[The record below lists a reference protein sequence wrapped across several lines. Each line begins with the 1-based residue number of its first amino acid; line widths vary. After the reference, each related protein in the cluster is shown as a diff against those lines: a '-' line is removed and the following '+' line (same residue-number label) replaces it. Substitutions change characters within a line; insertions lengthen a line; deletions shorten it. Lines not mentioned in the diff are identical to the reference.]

1 MNTKIKV
8 AFICYLLVA
17 LVSVVGGLYYFFA
30 PELMPYHQEV
40 IGMDWEEVDPQFQL
54 MFLALLHGGG
64 LGMFTQGLALI
75 ILLTIPFRKGE
86 AWTRWAIPAIILPNN
101 IFLLYTTLYLKLTM
115 QASTPW
121 QLFII
126 TLLLTFIAITLSYVR
141 SKEQRVLKGVKR

>member
-8 AFICYLLVA
+8 AFACYLLIA
-17 LVSVVGGLYYFFA
+17 LVSVIGGLYYFFA

-64 LGMFTQGLALI
+64 LGMFTSGLALI

-86 AWTRWAIPAIILPNN
+86 VWTRWAIPVIILPSN
-101 IFLLYTTLYLKLTM
+101 IFLLYTTLNLKLTM

-121 QLFII
+121 QLFAAV
-126 TLLLTFIAITLSYVR
+126 LLLTVVGLILSYVR
-141 SKEQRVLKGVKR
+141 SNAERLP